1 MKTLNTLQTN
11 AQTLEKIR
19 NERDKNA
26 HLNIPNML
34 KFAERI
40 GISVSNGGISM
51 SNSYEPRREKTGL
64 RGFRPGP
71 T

>member
-19 NERDKNA
+19 HERDKYA

-34 KFAERI
+34 KFAERV
-40 GISVSNGGISM
+40 GISVSMLHVINILYI
-51 SNSYEPRREKTGL
+51 NEYLTYQ
-64 RGFRPGP
+64 
-71 T
+71 

>member
-51 SNSYEPRREKTGL
+51 SNS
-64 RGFRPGP
+64 
-71 T
+71 